1 VADPASGP
9 DLSSIG
15 GCERSR
21 KDGMLRSGE
30 LDLEAVLGQVEEQ
43 LTAFLRGKGHAAVE
57 ERLPGEVVEVL
68 GNFLR
73 AGGKRIRP
81 LLCVVGWCAA
91 GGEGGVGPVVRAAA
105 SLELFHAFAL
115 IHDDLMDNSE
125 IRRGQPTVHRALA
138 ARHEGRLDAAQFGA
152 SAAMLLGDLALVW
165 SDELLRTAGVSRH
178 QFAAAQ
184 GVVDVMRWEVMYGQ
198 YLDLLATGRPTTDT
212 ARAMKVIR
220 YKSAKYTIER
230 PLHLGASLAGAE
242 PALHAALSEFALPVG
257 EAFQLRDDLLGIF
270 GHPAETGKSR
280 LDDLREGKDTVL
292 ITLAMRRADPAQQ
305 QLLRTFLGDPELDE
319 SNAASIRHV
328 LDATGARTAVEQ
340 LIRDR
345 VAQAHQA
352 LGRGRFPPAAAGALR
367 EIVHAVTVRTR

>member
-1 VADPASGP
+1 MVG
-9 DLSSIG
+9 I
-15 GCERSR
+15 
-21 KDGMLRSGE
+21 DGMLHSTA
-30 LDLEAVLGQVEEQ
+30 LDLRAVLRQVEEQ
-43 LTAFLRGKGHAAVE
+43 LAAFLRGKARDASE
-57 ERLPGEVVEVL
+57 NQLPGEAVEVL
-68 GNFLR
+68 GGFLR

-81 LLCVVGWCAA
+81 LLCVVGWYAA
-91 GGEGGVGPVVRAAA
+91 GGQDAVGPVVRAAA

-115 IHDDLMDNSE
+115 IHDDLMDGTDT
-125 IRRGQPTVHRALA
+125 RRNQPAVHRAIT
-138 ARHEGRLDAAQFGA
+138 ARHEERSDAVQFGA

-165 SDELLRTAGVSRH
+165 SDELLRTAGLSQH
-178 QFAAAQ
+178 QLDAAQ
-184 GVVDVMRWEVMYGQ
+184 SVVDVMRSEVMYGQ

-230 PLHLGASLAGAE
+230 PLHLGGSLAGAE
-242 PALHAALSEFALPVG
+242 PALCAALSEFALPVG
-257 EAFQLRDDLLGIF
+257 EAFQLRDDLLGVF

-305 QLLRTFLGDPELDE
+305 QLLLTFLGDPELDE
-319 SNAASIRHV
+319 SSAASIRHV
-328 LDATGARTAVEQ
+328 LDATGARAAVEQ

-352 LGRGRFPPAAAGALR
+352 LGRGRFPPAATGALR
-367 EIVHAVTVRTR
+367 EIAYAVTVRTR